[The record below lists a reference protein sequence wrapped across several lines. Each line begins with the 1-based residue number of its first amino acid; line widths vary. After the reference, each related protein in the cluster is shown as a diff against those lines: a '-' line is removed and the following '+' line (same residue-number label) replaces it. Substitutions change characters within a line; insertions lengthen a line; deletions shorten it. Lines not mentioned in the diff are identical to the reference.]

1 MKHSKTEIFA
11 AIKQLL
17 GKILLYIFLLSL
29 ILGLMRAIMLRLDL
43 FPNLDWSVI
52 YVIIPVAFSILI
64 CYLTRKEVKRFKD
77 YHKVKRSLLLDI
89 IDLLPSESSRSYRM
103 SIQSFS
109 GLMSFS
115 IFFLVVDYVD
125 HLHEPSVVLHPS
137 LSDHYELLSIGLIL
151 MIGCTILF
159 LIGYNA
165 GILTD
170 ESMKK
175 DEQEDKESWKDT
187 GLVLLVIV
195 LLPYFLLKS
204 CFTSEQGDKKS
215 KKKKA

>member
-1 MKHSKTEIFA
+1 
-11 AIKQLL
+11 
-17 GKILLYIFLLSL
+17 
-29 ILGLMRAIMLRLDL
+29 
-43 FPNLDWSVI
+43 
-52 YVIIPVAFSILI
+52 
-64 CYLTRKEVKRFKD
+64 
-77 YHKVKRSLLLDI
+77 
-89 IDLLPSESSRSYRM
+89 M

-115 IFFLVVDYVD
+115 IFFVVVGYVD

-151 MIGCTILF
+151 VIGCTILF
-159 LIGYNA
+159 LIGYSA

-175 DEQEDKESWKDT
+175 DKQKDKESWKDT

-195 LLPYFLLKS
+195 LLPFYLLKS
-204 CFTSEQGDKKS
+204 CFSSEQGDKKS